1 MTNINNGGRTPV
13 AGIVHAVV
21 LLLIFLFLMPLAQYI
36 PMACLAGVLVV
47 VSYGMCGWRS
57 FAMLMKNPKSDVTV
71 LLITFFLTIL
81 FDLTVAI
88 EVGLVI
94 ACLLFMR
101 RMAET
106 TDVKVIMDEIDPED
120 DTDVK
125 LENNEHLTIPKGVEV
140 YEINGPYFFGAGNRF
155 EEVMASFGSR
165 PKVRVIRMRKV
176 PFVDSTG
183 IHNLTNLCLMS
194 QKEGIQIVLSGV
206 NPKVHAV
213 LEHAGFYRIVG
224 EKNICSH
231 INLALARAKEI
242 VS

>member
-1 MTNINNGGRTPV
+1 
-13 AGIVHAVV
+13 
-21 LLLIFLFLMPLAQYI
+21 
-36 PMACLAGVLVV
+36 
-47 VSYGMCGWRS
+47 
-57 FAMLMKNPKSDVTV
+57 
-71 LLITFFLTIL
+71 
-81 FDLTVAI
+81 
-88 EVGLVI
+88 
-94 ACLLFMR
+94 
-101 RMAET
+101 
-106 TDVKVIMDEIDPED
+106 
-120 DTDVK
+120 
-125 LENNEHLTIPKGVEV
+125 
-140 YEINGPYFFGAGNRF
+140 
-155 EEVMASFGSR
+155 MASFGSR

-224 EKNICSH
+224 ENNICSH